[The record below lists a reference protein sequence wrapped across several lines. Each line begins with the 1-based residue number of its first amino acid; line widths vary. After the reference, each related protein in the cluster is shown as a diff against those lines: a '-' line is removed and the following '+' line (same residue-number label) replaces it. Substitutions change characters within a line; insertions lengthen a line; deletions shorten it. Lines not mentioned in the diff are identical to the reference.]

1 MWIILVIIFCIWIIP
16 KLLRWWIMR
25 KLRKNAGSMFEQFA
39 RAAGAAGPQSQATP
53 DQKQTS
59 RKGGW
64 QRAQHDKKITPDEGE
79 YVDYDEVTVTID
91 ETTTDGSTTTHTHI
105 EASETRI
112 EDVEWEDI

>member
-1 MWIILVIIFCIWIIP
+1 MAALFPNLPKAVSNTRAIADKVTEPAFNLNKKGYPEKDNTLVFT
-16 KLLRWWIMR
+16 LV
-25 KLRKNAGSMFEQFA
+25 G
-39 RAAGAAGPQSQATP
+39 
-53 DQKQTS
+53 
-59 RKGGW
+59 
-64 QRAQHDKKITPDEGE
+64 GE